1 MDHGTK
7 YIKETLER
15 QIIFW
20 ENQQRGHKKEYLA
33 IKEMEYSKKTTVEHW
48 KEGYYQ
54 GKEQGSEEMVREL
67 NYLLKIVEIYN
78 PDMIKKKESKKD

>member
-20 ENQQRGHKKEYLA
+20 ENQQRSYEKEYLRL
-33 IKEMEYSKKTTVEHW
+33 KEMEYSEKTTVEHW

-54 GKEQGSEEMVREL
+54 GKEQGSEEVIKEL
-67 NYLLKIVEIYN
+67 EYLLKIIEIYN
-78 PDMIKKKESKKD
+78 PSKVEKKKKIN